1 MSSIDGMIWGEEMKA
16 YVLMIFGSLYI
27 YVVMMDEAF
36 SVGMGW
42 ACLDILYPVGG
53 WFLIIW
59 ILFFVASA
67 IYYNI
72 SHEHVHQH

>member
-1 MSSIDGMIWGEEMKA
+1 MHLGWDEAVKA

-42 ACLDILYPVGG
+42 AWHVWLYYTRLEVG
-53 WFLIIW
+53 F
-59 ILFFVASA
+59 S
-67 IYYNI
+67 
-72 SHEHVHQH
+72 

>member
-1 MSSIDGMIWGEEMKA
+1 MHLGWDEEVKA